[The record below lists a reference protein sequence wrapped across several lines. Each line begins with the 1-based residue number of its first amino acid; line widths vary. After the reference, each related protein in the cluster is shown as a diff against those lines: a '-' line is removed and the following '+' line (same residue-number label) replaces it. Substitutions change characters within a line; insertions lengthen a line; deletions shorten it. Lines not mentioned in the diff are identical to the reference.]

1 VPLGMNCG
9 RPGTTRP
16 CFLIITPEEIYP
28 GFIGVCDGASTSIAA
43 GDEVTIEGFPGPMVG
58 DKT

>member
-1 VPLGMNCG
+1 MVDLALLGLVFSLSLP
-9 RPGTTRP
+9 RKFTR
-16 CFLIITPEEIYP
+16 
-28 GFIGVCDGASTSIAA
+28 GSVCDGASTSIAA